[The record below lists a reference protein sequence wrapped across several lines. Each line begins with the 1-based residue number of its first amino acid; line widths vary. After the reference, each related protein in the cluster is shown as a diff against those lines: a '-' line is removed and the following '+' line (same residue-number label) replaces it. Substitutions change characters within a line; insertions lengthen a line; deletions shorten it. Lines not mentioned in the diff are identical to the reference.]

1 MYSAIAANKR
11 NTVIIIGLFVAL
23 LTGIS
28 LWWGYTS
35 GNGSSALFIVGF
47 VLLYTLFQYYA
58 AGSLAVAMSGAQ
70 EIQKSDNPRL
80 WRIVENLSITEG
92 MPMPKVYVI
101 PDEAPNAFATGRDP
115 NHAIVAATT
124 GLLAIMDDKELEGV
138 MAHELGHVK
147 NYDIRVSTIVFGLV
161 SAIGILA
168 DMAIRASFFAGGG
181 RDKENDGGLGIA
193 LLAIGIVA
201 SIVAFLIGPI
211 VSAAVSRQREYL
223 ADATGAHTTRYPEG
237 LASALE
243 KLAQYGRPLRRASSS
258 MAHMY
263 ISDPIKPGIT
273 ERLFSTHPPLPARI
287 KRLREHFPRVPV
299 VEGIATRRRFMHWEL
314 CFADVLLQ
322 RGGFDLILG
331 NPPWLK
337 VEWNE
342 SGILGERNP
351 VFAVRKISAER
362 QQLTELNQQLHV
374 LEQTLKG

>member
-23 LTGIS
+23 LAGIS

-35 GNGSSALFIVGF
+35 GNGSSALMIVGF
-47 VLLYTLFQYYA
+47 VLVYTVFQYYA
-58 AGSLAVAMSGAQ
+58 AGALAVAMSGAQ

-101 PDEAPNAFATGRDP
+101 PDDAPNAFATGRDP
-115 NHAIVAATT
+115 KHAIVAATT

-161 SAIGILA
+161 SAIGVLA
-168 DMAIRASFFAGGG
+168 DMAIRASFFAGSG
-181 RDKENDGGLGIA
+181 RRDNRDDGGFGIA
-193 LLAIGIVA
+193 LLLIGVVA
-201 SIVAFLIGPI
+201 SIVAFLIGPL

-243 KLAQYGRPLRRASSS
+243 KLGQYGRPLRRASSS

-263 ISDPIKPGIT
+263 IADPIKPGLT
-273 ERLFSTHPPLPARI
+273 ERLFSTHPPLEARI
-287 KRLREHFPRVPV
+287 KRLREI
-299 VEGIATRRRFMHWEL
+299 GSRF
-314 CFADVLLQ
+314 
-322 RGGFDLILG
+322 
-331 NPPWLK
+331 
-337 VEWNE
+337 
-342 SGILGERNP
+342 
-351 VFAVRKISAER
+351 
-362 QQLTELNQQLHV
+362 
-374 LEQTLKG
+374 